1 MELSPYLESLQRDL
15 ASAAA
20 PGGEE
25 VAQAAGLLA
34 GSIEASAR
42 LCLMEALSDA
52 AAEITSK
59 LSHTSVEVRLR
70 GREAD
75 LVVTEATP
83 DPQLDA
89 TAPAGPPPTEGEQA
103 RITLRLPEQLKE
115 AVERAAAAEGIS
127 TNAWLVR
134 ALWAATRPTP
144 PGPGFRPGPG
154 QGFHPG
160 RRITGF
166 AQS

>member
-1 MELSPYLESLQRDL
+1 MELSPYLDNLQRDL
-15 ASAAA
+15 TAAAA
-20 PGGEE
+20 PGGEDITR
-25 VAQAAGLLA
+25 AASLLA
-34 GSIEASAR
+34 GSLDASAR

-52 AAEITSK
+52 AAEITTK
-59 LSHTSVEVRLR
+59 LSNASVEVRLR

-75 LVVTEATP
+75 LVVTEIPAEMNAP
-83 DPQLDA
+83 APA
-89 TAPAGPPPTEGEQA
+89 PSAPAGDGEQA

-134 ALWAATRPTP
+134 ALWGATMRPGP
-144 PGPGFRPGPG
+144 PGPPPPPPPPGRG
-154 QGFHPG
+154 VSG

-166 AQS
+166 AQA

>member
-1 MELSPYLESLQRDL
+1 MELSPYLENLQRDL
-15 ASAAA
+15 TAAAA

-25 VAQAAGLLA
+25 ITRAASLLA
-34 GSIEASAR
+34 GALDASAR

-52 AAEITSK
+52 TAEITTK
-59 LSHTSVEVRLR
+59 LSNASVEVRLR

-75 LVVTEATP
+75 LVVTEVPAET
-83 DPQLDA
+83 A
-89 TAPAGPPPTEGEQA
+89 APAPAPAAPAADGEQA

-127 TNAWLVR
+127 TNAWVVR
-134 ALWAATRPTP
+134 ALWTATTRPPMPPTP
-144 PGPGFRPGPG
+144 PGRGG
-154 QGFHPG
+154 HSS

-166 AQS
+166 AQA